1 MTITYLPDGYAI
13 LHQRELATGRRR
25 LTLVRRNE
33 ATGDLRAAGIR
44 WMWEICEP
52 QPSQRLLQ
60 QAVQA
65 ERLSPELY
73 LYLETNRLLWRRYE
87 LPERDEELGQF
98 LFMLHPLLSRS
109 QYPLVLLEKNY
120 VILGVRETDGVSR
133 YTVPHFGRLACYMG
147 KDGYLQAGVL
157 LASPQP
163 WQEVPANP
171 EPCPMPHLFRAM
183 ETGRLS
189 RRLRRWL
196 RRTPLLWTPVD
207 ALGERACIEDPPD
220 DDEPYEGVCV

>member
-13 LHQRELATGRRR
+13 LHQRELTTGKRR
-25 LTLVRRNE
+25 LTLLRRNE
-33 ATGDLRAAGIR
+33 ASADLRFEGVR

-65 ERLSPELY
+65 ERLAPELY

-87 LPERDEELGQF
+87 LPEQHEELGQF
-98 LFMLHPLLSRS
+98 QFMLHPLLRRS

-120 VILGVRETDGVSR
+120 VILGVRESDGISA
-133 YTVPHFGRLACYMG
+133 YTVPHLGRLACYMG
-147 KDGYLQAGVL
+147 RDGYLQAGVL
-157 LASPQP
+157 LATPQP

-171 EPCPMPHLFRAM
+171 EPCGMQQLFNALD
-183 ETGRLS
+183 TGRLG

-196 RRTPLLWTPVD
+196 RRTPILWTPFD
-207 ALGERACIEDPPD
+207 ALGERARIEEPPD